1 MSDFRNYQDPNDP
14 SRRDMQN
21 LPPDDSMA
29 SNATWGWVAAAIF
42 AVVVLF
48 LAFTTGR
55 DDSSQ
60 TAANR
65 DMSTPTTRTTP
76 APSPST
82 SGSALNSP
90 ASPSNPASPMS
101 PPSTSAP
108 AGTPAR

>member
-1 MSDFRNYQDPNDP
+1 MTYQDPNDP
-14 SRRDMQN
+14 LKRDRLQN

-55 DDSSQ
+55 EDTQ

-65 DMSTPTTRTTP
+65 DMSTPATRSMPSTTGSAPSPITP
-76 APSPST
+76 APAPSSPS
-82 SGSALNSP
+82 
-90 ASPSNPASPMS
+90 PSKAP
-101 PPSTSAP
+101 SAP
-108 AGTPAR
+108 NQ

>member
-1 MSDFRNYQDPNDP
+1 MTYQDPNDP
-14 SRRDMQN
+14 LHRDRLQN

-55 DDSSQ
+55 DETQ

-65 DMSTPTTRTTP
+65 DMSTPATR
-76 APSPST
+76 SMPST
-82 SGSALNSP
+82 SGAATNSP
-90 ASPSNPASPMS
+90 AMPSTTPSSPSP
-101 PPSTSAP
+101 SAP
-108 AGTPAR
+108 APSAPSR

>member
-1 MSDFRNYQDPNDP
+1 MTYQDPNDP
-14 SRRDMQN
+14 LNRDRMQT

-55 DDSSQ
+55 DDTQ

-65 DMSTPTTRTTP
+65 DMSTPATRT
-76 APSPST
+76 APST
-82 SGSALNSP
+82 SGAATNSP
-90 ASPSNPASPMS
+90 AAPSINPASPAPS
-101 PPSTSAP
+101 APPSAP
-108 AGTPAR
+108 SR

>member
-1 MSDFRNYQDPNDP
+1 MTYQDPNDP
-14 SRRDMQN
+14 MNRDRMQN

-55 DDSSQ
+55 EDTQ

-65 DMSTPTTRTTP
+65 DMSTPATRTM
-76 APSPST
+76 PST
-82 SGSALNSP
+82 SGAATNSP
-90 ASPSNPASPMS
+90 VAPSTNPASP
-101 PPSTSAP
+101 PAPSSAP
-108 AGTPAR
+108 SR

>member
-1 MSDFRNYQDPNDP
+1 MTYQDPNDP
-14 SRRDMQN
+14 LNRDRMQN

-55 DDSSQ
+55 EDTQ

-65 DMSTPTTRTTP
+65 DMSTPATRTM
-76 APSPST
+76 PST
-82 SGSALNSP
+82 SGAATNSP
-90 ASPSNPASPMS
+90 AAPPTSPA
-101 PPSTSAP
+101 PSSAP
-108 AGTPAR
+108 SSAPSR

>member
-1 MSDFRNYQDPNDP
+1 MTYQDPNDP
-14 SRRDMQN
+14 LRRDKLQN

-55 DDSSQ
+55 EDQQ

-65 DMSTPTTRTTP
+65 DMSSPATRSMPTTSGAAPSGPAITTP
-76 APSPST
+76 APSPS
-82 SGSALNSP
+82 APSP
-90 ASPSNPASPMS
+90 APAP
-101 PPSTSAP
+101 SAP
-108 AGTPAR
+108 AR

>member
-1 MSDFRNYQDPNDP
+1 MTYQDPNDP
-14 SRRDMQN
+14 LHRERMQN

-55 DDSSQ
+55 EDQQ

-65 DMSTPTTRTTP
+65 DMSTPATRTM
-76 APSPST
+76 PST
-82 SGSALNSP
+82 SGAATNSP
-90 ASPSNPASPMS
+90 TMPSTTPSTSPSNPP
-101 PPSTSAP
+101 SAP
-108 AGTPAR
+108 SR

>member
-14 SRRDMQN
+14 QRRDQMTQN
-21 LPPDDSMA
+21 LPRDDSMA

-55 DDSSQ
+55 DDQQ

-65 DMSTPTTRTTP
+65 DMSTPTTSS
-76 APSPST
+76 SPST
-82 SGSALNSP
+82 SGSATNSP
-90 ASPSNPASPMS
+90 SATPSNPSSPS
-101 PPSTSAP
+101 PSAP

>member
-1 MSDFRNYQDPNDP
+1 MSYQDPNDP
-14 SRRDMQN
+14 LNRDRMQN

-55 DDSSQ
+55 EDTQ

-65 DMSTPTTRTTP
+65 DMSTPATRTM
-76 APSPST
+76 PST
-82 SGSALNSP
+82 SGAAINSPAAPSTSTP
-90 ASPSNPASPMS
+90 ASPSS
-101 PPSTSAP
+101 SAP
-108 AGTPAR
+108 SSAPSR

>member
-1 MSDFRNYQDPNDP
+1 MTYQDPNDP
-14 SRRDMQN
+14 LRRDKLQN

-55 DDSSQ
+55 EDTQ

-65 DMSTPTTRTTP
+65 DMSTPATRSMPSTTGSAVPSTP
-76 APSPST
+76 APSMPST
-82 SGSALNSP
+82 
-90 ASPSNPASPMS
+90 
-101 PPSTSAP
+101 AP
-108 AGTPAR
+108 ATPAPAPNTPK